1 MGLLYSFNAT
11 TSTPFGS
18 GVTINFRLRA
28 MNGVGFGAYSTSLA
42 VITDKVPQFMNQPI
56 VD

>member
-11 TSTPFGS
+11 TTTPFGS

-28 MNGVGFGAYSTSLA
+28 MNGVGFGAYSTNLP
-42 VITDKVPQFMNQPI
+42 VITDKVP
-56 VD
+56 